1 MKSFK
6 EYLVESK
13 KVYNFKVK
21 IAGELP
27 ESFQDGFKNVLDRYN
42 VVTFEQIAK
51 TPIQKLPLD
60 FPEMENSEVTV
71 FEVITEYPITSPEIQ
86 KYLNELGLSSHRVRV
101 RGASEPTEID
111 QIEMQAHEEDDPE
124 NKEALLNDSEYSEAS
139 VIDHK
144 DYYGEDHKES
154 FLQDL
159 IKSQKERIKELEHD
173 KLDSNVYQENAPA
186 QDNQPS
192 PMGSK

>member
-6 EYLVESK
+6 EYLAESK
-13 KVYNFKVK
+13 KVYNFKIKV
-21 IAGELP
+21 AGELP
-27 ESFQDGFKNVLDRYN
+27 ENFQDGLKNILDRYSI
-42 VVTFEQIAK
+42 VTLEQIAK

-71 FEVITEYPITSPEIQ
+71 FEMITEYPITSPEIQ
-86 KYLNELGLSSHRVRV
+86 QYLNELGISSTRVRV
-101 RGASEPTEID
+101 RGAAEPSEID
-111 QIEMQAHEEDDPE
+111 QIEMQAKEDED
-124 NKEALLNDSEYSEAS
+124 KGALLDDADYSETSA
-139 VIDHK
+139 IDHK
-144 DYYGEDHKES
+144 DYFGEDHKES

-159 IKSQKERIKELEHD
+159 MKAQKERIKELEHD